1 MAMTIH
7 IILLGLALF
16 SAMFWVCCVDAVS
29 LIPLLL
35 LVLSLIWVAV
45 ELLIIAYLQ
54 EKQNKLAEAQKHSAI
69 EQDRIRRFNSG
80 MEAAKD
86 YI

>member
-1 MAMTIH
+1 MALIVH
-7 IILLGLALF
+7 KLLLALALF
-16 SAMFWVCCVDAVS
+16 SAIFWLCCVDAVS

-35 LVLSLIWVAV
+35 LVLSLFWAVV

-54 EKQNKLAEAQKHSAI
+54 EKIEKQTKIRKHLAI

-80 MEAAKD
+80 KEAAKD

>member
-7 IILLGLALF
+7 IILLAIALF

-54 EKQNKLAEAQKHSAI
+54 EKQNKLAETEKNRAI